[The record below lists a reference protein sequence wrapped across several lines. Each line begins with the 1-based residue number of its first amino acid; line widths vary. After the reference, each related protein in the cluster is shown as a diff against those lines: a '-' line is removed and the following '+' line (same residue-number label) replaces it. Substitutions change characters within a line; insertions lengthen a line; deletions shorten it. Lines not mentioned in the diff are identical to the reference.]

1 VIFDL
6 DGVLVDSEIWWDQVR
21 QRFAADR
28 GRDWD
33 DEDRAAVMGANS
45 RAWSRTMRERLDLD
59 MPATDIEKAVVDAV
73 VERYRAEGPPLID
86 GAVESVRRIAGQL
99 PVAVASSAHP
109 AVIEVA
115 LQSLGLTD
123 AFRVVVS
130 SDEVEHGKP
139 APDVYLEAARR
150 LGIPP
155 ASCLVVEDSLNGV
168 KAAKAA
174 GMKVALVPN
183 ESIPP
188 APGAS
193 DLADI
198 VVSTL
203 AELDP
208 EAMA

>member
-1 VIFDL
+1 M
-6 DGVLVDSEIWWDQVR
+6 LVDSEIWWDQVR
-21 QRFAADR
+21 QRFAADH

-33 DEDRAAVMGANS
+33 DADRAAVMGANS

-59 MPATDIEKAVVDAV
+59 MPDADIEKAVVDAV

-86 GAVESVRRIAGQL
+86 GAVEAVRRIAAQL

-115 LQSLGLTD
+115 LESLGLTD
-123 AFRVVVS
+123 AFHAVVS
-130 SDEVEHGKP
+130 SDEVERGKP

-150 LGIPP
+150 LGVAP
-155 ASCLVVEDSLNGV
+155 ASSLVVEDSLNGV

-188 APGAS
+188 APGAVE
-193 DLADI
+193 LADI

-203 AELDP
+203 AKLDP
-208 EAMA
+208 GAIA